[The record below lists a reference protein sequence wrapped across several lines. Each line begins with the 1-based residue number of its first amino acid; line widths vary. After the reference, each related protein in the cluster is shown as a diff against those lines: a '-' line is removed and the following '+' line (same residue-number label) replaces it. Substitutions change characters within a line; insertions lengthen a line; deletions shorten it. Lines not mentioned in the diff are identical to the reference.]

1 CSSSLYL
8 PKFFCLYL
16 YLNWLMFEHCF
27 SSISSFFSHN
37 RTPFIPILLADEWFN
52 KETWS
57 EAQAYCRQHHTDLSF
72 FNSQSEIEKL
82 PRAADGNLV
91 PGWIGLYRDP
101 NNKTAW
107 KWSGGGQATFQNWDI
122 GEPNNYWGDENNAE
136 ILLNGKW
143 DDARG
148 SNSYSFY
155 CVDVTVVEEKM
166 SWEDALSHCRDKQ
179 TDLPSLLSETDRLL
193 DHNDIKHKNISEQ
206 VWMGLRFLGDRW
218 MWVNGDPLEYEGDIR
233 KHVFIQ
239 NEETWSEAQA
249 YCRQHYTDLS
259 FFNSQSEIEKL
270 PRAADG
276 NLVPGW
282 IGLYRDPNNKTA
294 WKWSGG
300 GDVTFQNWADRQPNN
315 YGGNQNNAAI
325 FSNGKWHDARGS
337 NSYSFYCVDVTVV
350 EEKMSWED
358 ALSHCRDKQT
368 DLPSLLSETD
378 RLLDHNDIKHKN
390 ISERVWM
397 GLRFLGDRWM
407 WVNGDP
413 LEYEAWSQEGGQ
425 DHQCPVRKCCG
436 ALTKE
441 GLWENW
447 DCQDKLNF
455 ICV

>member
-1 CSSSLYL
+1 MTLSEETATENILSFSYRAVTMERIIFLV
-8 PKFFCLYL
+8 CLCVAV
-16 YLNWLMFEHCF
+16 EGDIGKHV
-27 SSISSFFSHN
+27 
-37 RTPFIPILLADEWFN
+37 FIEN

-57 EAQAYCRQHHTDLSF
+57 EAQAYCRQYHTDLSF

-82 PRAADGNLV
+82 PRAANGNLV

-101 NNKTAW
+101 NNRTAW
-107 KWSGGGQATFQNWDI
+107 KWSGGGHITFQNWDI

-136 ILLNGKW
+136 ILSNGKW

-193 DHNDIKHKNISEQ
+193 DHNDIKHKNISER
-206 VWMGLRFLGDRW
+206 VWMGL
-218 MWVNGDPLEYEGDIR
+218 
-233 KHVFIQ
+233 H
-239 NEETWSEAQA
+239 
-249 YCRQHYTDLS
+249 
-259 FFNSQSEIEKL
+259 
-270 PRAADG
+270 
-276 NLVPGW
+276 
-282 IGLYRDPNNKTA
+282 PNNRTA

-300 GDVTFQNWADRQPNN
+300 GHITFQNWDIGEPNN
-315 YGGNQNNAAI
+315 AGDENNGWMV
-325 FSNGKWHDARGS
+325 SNGKWYDVSGS

-425 DHQCPVRKCCG
+425 DHQCPVRKRCG